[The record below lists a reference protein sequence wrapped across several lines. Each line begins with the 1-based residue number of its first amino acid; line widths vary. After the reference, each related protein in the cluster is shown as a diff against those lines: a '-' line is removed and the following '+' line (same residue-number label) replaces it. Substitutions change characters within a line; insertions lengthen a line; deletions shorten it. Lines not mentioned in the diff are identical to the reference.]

1 MTMDVNVRDINE
13 IVRFGNSMKSFLS
26 DYLELL
32 STICNASGYDYT
44 EAGNNF
50 RTIRT
55 YTESAEHH
63 LRTFEWELEREIEA
77 ACKYPKEDHSDRID
91 FLKKMVEKE
100 RALYNRNKQ
109 ALEEAE
115 RLIHNVKVNTDMVF
129 QQVSLSRNKIQEL
142 GYNALRSI
150 KKSVSAIDSYKK

>member
-1 MTMDVNVRDINE
+1 
-13 IVRFGNSMKSFLS
+13 
-26 DYLELL
+26 
-32 STICNASGYDYT
+32 
-44 EAGNNF
+44 
-50 RTIRT
+50 
-55 YTESAEHH
+55 
-63 LRTFEWELEREIEA
+63 
-77 ACKYPKEDHSDRID
+77 
-91 FLKKMVEKE
+91 MVEKE